1 MFAIQEN
8 NKENQLYT
16 ACGVRKSNPSGFTRA
31 RRLKAEKEKKDKH
44 NKQLHADA
52 KWLLDIRDWEYSER
66 PSKTE
71 G

>member
-31 RRLKAEKEKKDKH
+31 RRLKAEREKEEQD
-44 NKQLHADA
+44 QRDM
-52 KWLLDIRDWEYSER
+52 KWLTTVRTWTYPENENNNETSGI
-66 PSKTE
+66 
-71 G
+71 